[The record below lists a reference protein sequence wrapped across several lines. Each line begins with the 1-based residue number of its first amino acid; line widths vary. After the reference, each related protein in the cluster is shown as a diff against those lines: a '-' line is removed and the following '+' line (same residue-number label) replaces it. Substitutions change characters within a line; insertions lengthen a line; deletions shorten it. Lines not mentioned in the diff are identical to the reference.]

1 MQNLVANTILKR
13 ATGKPNAEIMLLV
26 VPFQYRETVSD
37 RFSELMSAIF
47 PFFLLLAYIP
57 LLYRTVY
64 RIVFE
69 KVTRVKES
77 MRMMGMG
84 EFSYWLSWFTYYTLV
99 NTILTTLCTLVL
111 IINCFKP
118 QTFLII
124 WFYIWLYGQ
133 SLFGLLLII

>member
-1 MQNLVANTILKR
+1 
-13 ATGKPNAEIMLLV
+13 
-26 VPFQYRETVSD
+26 
-37 RFSELMSAIF
+37 MSGVF
-47 PFFLLLAYIP
+47 PFFILLAFIP

-84 EFSYWLSWFTYYTLV
+84 EFSYWLSWITYYTLV
-99 NTILTTLCTLVL
+99 NTILSILCTSVL

-118 QTFLII
+118 
-124 WFYIWLYGQ
+124 
-133 SLFGLLLII
+133 